1 MNNST
6 TSNRK
11 RKNSQKAKENDDQH
25 LVRLLRKSSSRN
37 SGLLMNSNGTK
48 KNSNETNSQ
57 LYMNTSITKSSLEQ
71 TTDSQTSCSSSG
83 GISSSKSVFFCVA
96 CNKTFFNYSY
106 KGQFINQHVLQNPKC
121 REAVF
126 ECRNCRKIFLT
137 ENAYHMHL
145 NNSSSYCKRKL
156 LQKQQKET
164 FATSEVDIS
173 IPSQLHLTGMRSSS
187 KSSELDSIIPSNDN
201 GISRTLVFGNHF
213 TSVSKSIPPSKD
225 FVETNLFNKHNSV
238 FQDWTQND
246 LEKDQVDSH
255 TTTKKTD
262 IIVDMV
268 DKRSVSDKDGDN
280 DSYLSQQSFNL
291 VDSDEDKNH
300 DVHISYSQA
309 EHSCKNDIHSLSQSN
324 DVEDLHEFDGNTNG
338 STNNAL
344 SESLLIGSKS
354 SSSFSPHKSNV
365 LLEILDNQMKEKPSP
380 YFDKHYAES
389 MKLIKILLKRN
400 ISLHAYN
407 DFMKWRYGS
416 DVRTHSLSLNAV
428 MDSTIHKVFGKTLGT
443 SLQPFVRILHLPS
456 GRKASVVKFNFH
468 ALLFDLLSDPQLIQ
482 RQNLVFNSMDINN
495 PFECCDSDFYGDFES
510 SEYFRCTMRQYKINP
525 KESVLCP
532 IVFYLDELKLD
543 SFGRMGLE
551 PLVFTLLIFNRETRN
566 KYCAWRTLGYLPN
579 FEALFGNTSY
589 TPDDKAN
596 DYHFCLK
603 YLLEDFVCLQKN
615 KNGILWDF
623 KLDRNKVQHLYRR
636 KIFCPLGYIIGDAK
650 GNDLLCGRYG
660 SRKSICVARDCDV
673 LTNNCNNPDHVCK
686 FHIMEELWKLNE
698 EDLNNLSFRKL
709 VCNAFTN
716 VDFGHQPYG
725 INGCTP
731 PEPLHQ
737 FLLGIVER
745 LPKSFFHRLSG
756 NMVII
761 LDRHVGYLCSRYAT
775 QSARNYPYMGTF
787 AHGVSEAKKLSAKEK
802 FARLYCIYLALLTSD
817 FQSEV
822 VGQKGRREKKKDGK
836 GFETATIISSS
847 EFSNWIKVFEQTIL
861 LHSWITLEHHRKSF
875 FNGGRLSIVA
885 SRLNDFMRM
894 YKQCAPRNQGM
905 QLKLLKF
912 HQLKHLWL
920 VIRMYGSLLN
930 VDSGIGESNNKVR
943 KAAGNATQRRRLLL
957 DLQTSIESF
966 KRELFIKALYQMYPD
981 TGLLVSDATSAAN
994 VIDVETEE
1002 SKTQATGGSR
1012 FELSFDYNA
1021 DQLKAKWLGF
1031 KLKNKEVQFS
1041 KTILDSVY
1049 EKLSYYN
1056 GGRQHRRIKSVCGFT
1071 EYTKTCEVETAVLQT
1086 KLFKKLVFR
1095 ACPNYRGEKDWFDWA
1110 VVEWNLSN
1118 VSGDSEISFLE
1129 SQLLMFIDFT
1139 TIEFEESTN
1148 EKTDVAH
1155 DIIDF
1160 QFGVFVHSISVEEG
1174 HTKFCRFQSS
1184 IATKYSMEKCYQ
1196 MINVESIVG
1205 ASFVLTDKV
1214 MDGYNERFPGT
1225 SSDIIVLSDR
1235 QSWSKHF
1242 LDYNDEALKSK
1253 AATICDPEISI
1264 TSSRFPYEG

>member
-1 MNNST
+1 
-6 TSNRK
+6 
-11 RKNSQKAKENDDQH
+11 
-25 LVRLLRKSSSRN
+25 
-37 SGLLMNSNGTK
+37 
-48 KNSNETNSQ
+48 
-57 LYMNTSITKSSLEQ
+57 
-71 TTDSQTSCSSSG
+71 
-83 GISSSKSVFFCVA
+83 
-96 CNKTFFNYSY
+96 
-106 KGQFINQHVLQNPKC
+106 
-121 REAVF
+121 
-126 ECRNCRKIFLT
+126 
-137 ENAYHMHL
+137 MH
-145 NNSSSYCKRKL
+145 
-156 LQKQQKET
+156 
-164 FATSEVDIS
+164 
-173 IPSQLHLTGMRSSS
+173 
-187 KSSELDSIIPSNDN
+187 
-201 GISRTLVFGNHF
+201 
-213 TSVSKSIPPSKD
+213 
-225 FVETNLFNKHNSV
+225 
-238 FQDWTQND
+238 
-246 LEKDQVDSH
+246 
-255 TTTKKTD
+255 
-262 IIVDMV
+262 
-268 DKRSVSDKDGDN
+268 
-280 DSYLSQQSFNL
+280 
-291 VDSDEDKNH
+291 
-300 DVHISYSQA
+300 
-309 EHSCKNDIHSLSQSN
+309 
-324 DVEDLHEFDGNTNG
+324 
-338 STNNAL
+338 
-344 SESLLIGSKS
+344 
-354 SSSFSPHKSNV
+354 
-365 LLEILDNQMKEKPSP
+365 
-380 YFDKHYAES
+380 
-389 MKLIKILLKRN
+389 
-400 ISLHAYN
+400 
-407 DFMKWRYGS
+407 
-416 DVRTHSLSLNAV
+416 
-428 MDSTIHKVFGKTLGT
+428 
-443 SLQPFVRILHLPS
+443 
-456 GRKASVVKFNFH
+456 
-468 ALLFDLLSDPQLIQ
+468 
-482 RQNLVFNSMDINN
+482 
-495 PFECCDSDFYGDFES
+495 
-510 SEYFRCTMRQYKINP
+510 QYKIEP
-525 KESVLCP
+525 KKSVLCP

-603 YLLEDFVCLQKN
+603 YLLEDFVRLQKN

-623 KLDRNKVQHLYRR
+623 KLDINNVQHSYRR

-660 SRKSICVARDCDV
+660 SRNSTCVARDCDV
-673 LTNNCNNPDHVCK
+673 LTNDCDNPDHVCK
-686 FHIMEELWKLNE
+686 FHIMEELWKLSE

-709 VCNAFTN
+709 VFNAFKN

-756 NMVII
+756 NTLII

-802 FARLYCIYLALLTSD
+802 FARLYCIYLTLLTSE

-894 YKQCAPRNQGM
+894 YKQCAPRSQGM
-905 QLKLLKF
+905 QLRLLKF

-957 DLQTSIESF
+957 DLQTSMETF

-981 TGLLVSDATSAAN
+981 TRLLASDSTSERDAIDEGTKVSKLHS
-994 VIDVETEE
+994 
-1002 SKTQATGGSR
+1002 TGGSR
-1012 FELSFDYNA
+1012 FQLSFNYNT

-1071 EYTKTCEVETAVLQT
+1071 EYTNSCEVETAVLQT
-1086 KLFKKLVFR
+1086 KVSKKLVFR

-1118 VSGDSEISFLE
+1118 DSGYSETSFLE
-1129 SQLLMFIDFT
+1129 SQLLMFIDFS
-1139 TIEFEESTN
+1139 TIEYEESTN
-1148 EKTDVAH
+1148 DKTDVAH
-1155 DIIDF
+1155 DIIEF

-1174 HTKFCRFQSS
+1174 RTKFCRFQSS
-1184 IATKYSMEKCYQ
+1184 IAKKYSMERCYQ
-1196 MINVESIVG
+1196 MIDVESIVG